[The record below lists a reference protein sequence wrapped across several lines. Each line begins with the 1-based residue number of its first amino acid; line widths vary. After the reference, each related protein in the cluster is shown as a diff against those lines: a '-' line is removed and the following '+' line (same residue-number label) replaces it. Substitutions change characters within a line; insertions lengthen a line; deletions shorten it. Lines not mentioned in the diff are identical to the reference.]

1 MLRSPAH
8 SLSLSV
14 MTLAAIA
21 CSNPPSAADG
31 APGDGADAVDVRA
44 DTILRE
50 DAIEPA
56 DVASMDAV
64 VTDTGVSADTGVS
77 MDTGIRADVAPSDAP
92 AAACSETVSTAAEL
106 QAAAQR
112 LGPGRVLC
120 LAPGRYVLT
129 ARISLGAGRSG
140 TAMAPAVIRARD
152 GRGTVTVDG
161 ANNEEAFFFSGATF
175 VALEGLLITGG
186 QYHGVKLDP
195 PSADIVVR
203 DCEIT
208 DTFNGTDASSQ
219 LSPIKGFQV
228 PRVLVERTRIRFSR
242 RWIGNNIQGIDCN
255 ACPSWTVR
263 DNEISDVRAMVGG
276 TSGTAIQFKS
286 GSRDTV
292 IERNV
297 LHDSFIGIS
306 FGGFGNP
313 MGWSGQPWEHVGG
326 VVRNNVIY
334 RCEDAGI
341 TVLYARDGRIVNN
354 TLWGNGFTPDVR
366 RMAMNL
372 RYQNNILDR
381 ALNFRDGTMAAV
393 MAANNLVLRSPTDG
407 ALFLGAMR
415 GDFHLAPGASTA
427 IDRGMSLASDVMDD
441 IDREARPRGA
451 GFDIGADER

>member
-1 MLRSPAH
+1 MHRSRFANALA
-8 SLSLSV
+8 SLALV
-14 MTLAAIA
+14 TAA
-21 CSNPPSAADG
+21 CSNISPMGDSADNDG
-31 APGDGADAVDVRA
+31 ALEDVWREERPALDALEIETGTPDDGTSLIDASMVDATAFDVTTSDGA
-44 DTILRE
+44 
-50 DAIEPA
+50 
-56 DVASMDAV
+56 
-64 VTDTGVSADTGVS
+64 TGCT
-77 MDTGIRADVAPSDAP
+77 
-92 AAACSETVSTAAEL
+92 ETVSTASEL

-129 ARISLGAGRSG
+129 ARISLGAQRSG
-140 TAMAPAVIRARD
+140 SASSPAVIRARD

-161 ANNEEAFFFSGATF
+161 AMNEEAFFFSGATH
-175 VALEGLLITGG
+175 VVIEGLLITGG

-208 DTFNGTDASSQ
+208 DTFNGTDANAQ

-255 ACPSWTVR
+255 ACPSWVVR
-263 DNEISDVRAMVGG
+263 DNEISDVRAREGG

-297 LHDSFIGIS
+297 LHDSFIGVS

-341 TVLYARDGRIVNN
+341 TVISARDALIANN
-354 TLWGNGFTPDVR
+354 TLWSNGFTPDVR
-366 RMAMNL
+366 RMAMNV

-381 ALNFRDGTMAAV
+381 ALNLRDGTMPGV
-393 MAANNLVLRSPTDG
+393 MTSNNLVLPSPRDS
-407 ALFLGAMR
+407 ALFVDVMR
-415 GDFHLAPGASTA
+415 GDFHLVAAATTA
-427 IDRGMSLASDVMDD
+427 IDRGAPLPSEVMDD
-441 IDREARPRGA
+441 IDQQSRPRGMA
-451 GFDIGADER
+451 FDIGADER